1 MLAAK
6 LFTQHR
12 MLSVHGEE
20 SASRVQHVFAAAGGR
35 LDSIRPRRISGRG
48 RVIDFHLDLPTVK
61 TLQATAG
68 AECRQ

>member
-48 RVIDFHLDLPTVK
+48 RAIDLDLPTVK

-68 AECRQ
+68 AECSQ